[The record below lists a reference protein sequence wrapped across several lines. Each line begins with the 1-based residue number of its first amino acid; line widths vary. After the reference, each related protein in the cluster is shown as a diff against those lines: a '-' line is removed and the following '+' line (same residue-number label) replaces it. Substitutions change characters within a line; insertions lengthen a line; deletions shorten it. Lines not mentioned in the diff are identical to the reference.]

1 MGEKVVKILVMGDS
15 GVGKT
20 CLLLRFSEDVF
31 SESHIPTIGIDFKTK
46 MVDVSGKLHKIQLWD
61 TAGQERF
68 RTITQSYYKG
78 AMGVVLV
85 YDV

>member
-1 MGEKVVKILVMGDS
+1 MGDKVVKILIMGDS

-46 MVDVSGKLHKIQLWD
+46 KVDIEQ
-61 TAGQERF
+61 Q
-68 RTITQSYYKG
+68 
-78 AMGVVLV
+78 
-85 YDV
+85 